1 MKSEPLVLLS
11 TIYSFIFC
19 CDVTFH
25 CNVTVLSEFNF
36 PVKLKRLTGN
46 GASPIKTQP
55 DGKPKAGTPLLC
67 SPQLAWLFKAA
78 LASAAVDISTP
89 QALKRALSKLLASTP
104 GVPIQMQLVPVIIPA
119 GILL

>member
-36 PVKLKRLTGN
+36 PVKLRRLTGN
-46 GASPIKTQP
+46 GARPIKVQP
-55 DGKPKAGTPLLC
+55 HGTPKAGTPLLC
-67 SPQLAWLFKAA
+67 SVQFVWSFKAA
-78 LASAAVDISTP
+78 LASAAVPILAP
-89 QALKRALSKLLASTP
+89 QLLKRALSKLL
-104 GVPIQMQLVPVIIPA
+104 
-119 GILL
+119 